1 MVEEHLELSI
11 FWHISS
17 ILEEILVE
25 VQLDLVMT
33 KWSVRNM

>member
-11 FWHISS
+11 LWHISS

-25 VQLDLVMT
+25 VQLDLVMA
-33 KWSVRNM
+33 KWCVRDM